1 MDKDPLFP
9 GGLVDVNQREK
20 LLIKSDADIGED
32 VIRPEGLNIAISSNL
47 RTRSDYSLLNTIE
60 KRVIFGLGKGLEA
73 PCIIIGRKTSGILSS
88 T

>member
-32 VIRPEGLNIAISSNL
+32 VLRPEGLDIAISIDI
-47 RTRSDYSLLNTIE
+47 RTRSDCSILDAVE
-60 KRVIFGLGKGLEA
+60 ESVIFGFGKGLKT
-73 PCIIIGRKTSGILSS
+73 PCIVIGRKTSGILSS